1 MTVRGS
7 WSGGRIGRLQFI
19 GEAQMVP
26 TPTDLVVVIMA
37 MTTCC
42 RGRGDLDAGAAGQF
56 LVRGPRSPGQAVP
69 TGKGEVSVSG
79 NPGCGYQ
86 SLRERA
92 GCHEESHR
100 INGLEIE
107 LHRETAIEEKGERE
121 LGISELGS
129 EKENKGMNNYWY
141 IRKAK
146 NGTDWNTVY
155 GGT

>member
-1 MTVRGS
+1 M
-7 WSGGRIGRLQFI
+7 
-19 GEAQMVP
+19 
-26 TPTDLVVVIMA
+26 
-37 MTTCC
+37 
-42 RGRGDLDAGAAGQF
+42 
-56 LVRGPRSPGQAVP
+56 P

-141 IRKAK
+141 IRK
-146 NGTDWNTVY
+146 G
-155 GGT
+155 